1 MRCTDLVSLKIPNSV
16 TSVERDVF
24 TNCTSLETVSI
35 PSSVSTFGINVF
47 AGCSGLKSVTNHSE
61 TPQEITS
68 DVFDAVDVSTVKL
81 YVPEQS
87 YDLYNSAEVW
97 KDFDIQ
103 GLVEVEGIEVDNVAK
118 EVEGYYDLNGIRLN
132 EPTRGQV
139 NIVRYK
145 DGTAKKTKLF

>member
-1 MRCTDLVSLKIPNSV
+1 MPSEPVAV
-16 TSVERDVF
+16 
-24 TNCTSLETVSI
+24 

-68 DVFDAVDVSTVKL
+68 DVFDGVDVSTVKL

-87 YDLYNSAEVW
+87 YDSYKAAEVW

-103 GLVEVEGIEVDNVAK
+103 GLVGVENIEADDVSK
-118 EVEGYYDLNGIRLN
+118 EVEGYYNLQGIRL
-132 EPTRGQV
+132 EDPTRGQAV
-139 NIVRYK
+139 IVRYT